1 LATFINKVSKEA
13 NHIKTQR
20 RTIMAILDPIKKWVR
35 HKRSIEDISV
45 DELRREKIRLEQ
57 EEAKMA
63 RQVEDLETQK
73 QQLFLKGKDEAS
85 ARQQRI
91 LATKIKELD
100 VQARNLD
107 KNLRFVSKQLR
118 IINGFLQIKENQ
130 RLFQE
135 AGVSGLIS
143 KIDLQ
148 TLQRYVE
155 EASIEGVFQLDKF
168 QDILGTLEE
177 TEKIVGVVEEDKD
190 ILDIMRAMQEAKLA
204 EMERPEAVD
213 ELARQRLD
221 EILHRE
227 EPEAGV

>member
-1 LATFINKVSKEA
+1 
-13 NHIKTQR
+13 
-20 RTIMAILDPIKKWVR
+20 MAILDPIKKWVQR
-35 HKRSIEDISV
+35 KRSIEDISV

-63 RQVEDLETQK
+63 RQVEDLEAQK

-85 ARQQRI
+85 TRQQRI

-100 VQARNLD
+100 MQARNLD

-168 QDILGTLEE
+168 QDILRTLEE

-190 ILDIMRAMQEAKLA
+190 ILEIMRAMQEAKLA
-204 EMERPEAVD
+204 EMERPEAVE
-213 ELARQRLD
+213 ELARQKLD

-227 EPEAGV
+227 EPEAGI

>member
-1 LATFINKVSKEA
+1 
-13 NHIKTQR
+13 
-20 RTIMAILDPIKKWVR
+20 MAILDPIKKWVR

-168 QDILGTLEE
+168 QDILSTLEE

-190 ILDIMRAMQEAKLA
+190 ILEIMRAMQEAKLA
-204 EMERPEAVD
+204 EVERPEAVE
-213 ELARQRLD
+213 ELARHRLD